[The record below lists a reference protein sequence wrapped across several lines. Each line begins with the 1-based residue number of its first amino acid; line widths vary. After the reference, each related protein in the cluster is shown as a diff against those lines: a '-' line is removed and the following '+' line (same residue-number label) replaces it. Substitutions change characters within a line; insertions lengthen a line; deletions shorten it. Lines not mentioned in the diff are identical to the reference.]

1 MLYFAFIFE
10 SGDGTRRSFLTLGEH
25 LASIW
30 KKSNYVMFVN
40 KPYNTNKPVA
50 NHITAL

>member
-10 SGDGTRRSFLTLGEH
+10 SGDGTRRSFLKLGEH

-40 KPYNTNKPVA
+40 NTNKPGA
-50 NHITAL
+50 YHITALRS